1 MNQVVNT
8 PYFANT
14 PPLSGEGLSRRLLLG
29 TQGADEW
36 LKKQAA
42 KNPSGLKQFA
52 NDRVHWALSKLGS
65 WDVNGFPRANIPG
78 LQQLFGDITMA
89 RAPMSVVFCWLYV
102 VTFPFREYL
111 AIRRQKPDDLTKETV
126 DVAIRDMTSFALILF
141 TLDPFVRWLNKYGL
155 QKLAKL
161 PLVHHGETMAY
172 SQMEKAYVIRTPQQ
186 LMSLAGNEQTRRGLA
201 QAVKELGDRGLGQH
215 GFTDLQ
221 TAVDQFKQRMSEVMA
236 NPKSLPHAEQAFK
249 TLSVLDDLVA
259 RAGKSAFAGKP
270 GDKASALVKA
280 ADKVRNNYKYNQ
292 FLSYYAN
299 RFRVPADLASL
310 AAVVCLAGWL
320 PLALNNIFSLRAI
333 ERYKK
338 NHQRPKAGDK
348 PYTGLVKSNTNLAF
362 AAFTPQPHNG

>member
-1 MNQVVNT
+1 MSQIVST
-8 PYFANT
+8 PYFAT
-14 PPLSGEGLSRRLLLG
+14 TAPLPGEGVSRRMLAG

-36 LKKQAA
+36 LKKQAVNKHA
-42 KNPSGLKQFA
+42 GLQKFI
-52 NDRVHWALSKLGS
+52 NERLHWAMSKLGS

-111 AIRRQKPDDLTKETV
+111 ALKRQKSDDLTKEVV

-141 TLDPFVRWLNKYGL
+141 TLDPFVRWLNKYGF

-172 SQMEKAYVIRTPQQ
+172 SQMDKAYVIRTPQQ
-186 LMSLAGNEQTRRGLA
+186 LMSLARDAKTRDGLA
-201 QAVKELGDRGLGQH
+201 QAVKEMGDRGLSQH
-215 GFTDLQ
+215 GFDELQ
-221 TAVDQFKQRMSEVMA
+221 TAVNSFKQRMAQVLA
-236 NPKSLPHAEQAFK
+236 NPKSHPLAEEAFN
-249 TLSVLDDLVA
+249 TLSSLDALVA
-259 RAGKSAFAGKP
+259 KAGRNAFAGKP
-270 GDKASALVKA
+270 GETSTALVKA
-280 ADKVRNNYKYNQ
+280 ADKARNSFKYNH

-310 AAVVCLAGWL
+310 GAVVFLAGWL
-320 PLALNNIFSLRAI
+320 PLALNNLFSLRAI
-333 ERYKK
+333 EDYKK
-338 NHQRPKAGDK
+338 NHQKPKPGDK

-362 AAFTPQPHNG
+362 AAFTPQP